1 MFMKYL
7 YGEFNEGQMQLNAK
21 MMHSEVHKL
30 LLYKDEKVNQEIFS
44 NDDDFIIYF
53 KNLLYRFGGLNELL
67 GCPVQM
73 VALLSTLQSAYDLVQ
88 SSKFNYCEYRRLI
101 LNAHNYI
108 KRIFEEME
116 GKCLH

>member
-7 YGEFNEGQMQLNAK
+7 YGEFSENQMQLNAK

-30 LLYKDEKVNQEIFS
+30 LLYKDSNVTQEIFS
-44 NDDDFIIYF
+44 NEDDYRIYF

-67 GCPVQM
+67 GCPSQM
-73 VALLSTLQSAYDLVQ
+73 VALIATLQSAYDLALGD
-88 SSKFNYCEYRRLI
+88 KFNYSEYRRLI

-108 KRIFEEME
+108 KIIFEEME
-116 GKCLH
+116 EKCLH